1 MAVTIK
7 DVAALAG
14 VSPSTVSRVC
24 NDSASIA
31 KETREKV
38 LSAMA
43 ELGYEAAP
51 QSPSTG
57 PAVRSAKHIGVIL
70 PASVSKTFE
79 NTFYLRT
86 IRGVTQFCNA
96 RGCACVIVTGQDDAE
111 VLSSVRALTS
121 TRQVDGFILLY
132 SKKDDPVVDYLCEQG
147 ILYVVIG
154 KPQQFAQQ
162 TICID
167 NDNLLAGREATDYL
181 CNLGHERIAFLAP
194 DGELLFSQERRSGYQ
209 LSLLQHGLPVIP
221 EYCVELDYQSDE
233 RPAALCTLLQ
243 REDRPT
249 AIVVSD
255 DILALALE
263 RACLQMGL
271 RIPDDLSIVSFNNSL
286 FAKLASPQLTSID
299 VNSFQ
304 LGFEAASQLIN
315 HVETPNLMATKII
328 VPHSIVERTS
338 CRRLNRQ

>member
-24 NDSASIA
+24 NDSATIA

-51 QSPSTG
+51 SGAGQAAQG
-57 PAVRSAKHIGVIL
+57 LRHIGVIL

-86 IRGVTQFCNA
+86 MRGISQFCNA
-96 RGCACVIVTGQDDAE
+96 RGYASIVVTGQDDAE
-111 VLSSVRALTS
+111 VLAAVRSLAAAK
-121 TRQVDGFILLY
+121 QADGFILLY

-147 ILYVVIG
+147 LLYVVVG
-154 KPQQFAQQ
+154 KPQQFAGQ

-181 CNLGHERIAFLAP
+181 CDLGHHRIAFLSP
-194 DGELLFSQERRSGYQ
+194 DGDFLFSEERRSGYQ
-209 LSLLQHGLPVIP
+209 LSLLQHGLPVVP

-233 RPAALCTLLQ
+233 RSEALCALLQ

-271 RIPDDLSIVSFNNSL
+271 RIPDDLSIISFNNSL
-286 FAKLASPQLTSID
+286 FAKLASPQLTSVD

-304 LGFEAASQLIN
+304 LGFEAASQIVN

-328 VPHSIVERTS
+328 VPHSIVERNS
-338 CRRLNRQ
+338 CKRV

>member
-31 KETREKV
+31 RETREKV

-51 QSPSTG
+51 SGAAGGQ
-57 PAVRSAKHIGVIL
+57 AAQELKHIGVIL

-86 IRGVTQFCNA
+86 IRGISQFCNA
-96 RGCACVIVTGQDDAE
+96 RGCASIVVTGQDDAE
-111 VLSSVRALTS
+111 VLAAVRSLAAAK
-121 TRQVDGFILLY
+121 QVDGFILLY

-147 ILYVVIG
+147 MLYVVVG
-154 KPQQFAQQ
+154 KPQQFAGQ

-181 CNLGHERIAFLAP
+181 CDLGHR
-194 DGELLFSQERRSGYQ
+194 
-209 LSLLQHGLPVIP
+209 
-221 EYCVELDYQSDE
+221 
-233 RPAALCTLLQ
+233 
-243 REDRPT
+243 
-249 AIVVSD
+249 
-255 DILALALE
+255 
-263 RACLQMGL
+263 
-271 RIPDDLSIVSFNNSL
+271 
-286 FAKLASPQLTSID
+286 
-299 VNSFQ
+299 
-304 LGFEAASQLIN
+304 
-315 HVETPNLMATKII
+315 
-328 VPHSIVERTS
+328 
-338 CRRLNRQ
+338 